1 MGGGVFILVH
11 KSLASTHQP
20 ELDAKC
26 EMSWIKIHLHK
37 AKDLLVGCFYM
48 PQRSQKH
55 LEELR
60 KSLGKIVNNVKQKQ
74 IILTGDFNCPHI
86 DWNIPTVPPGSD
98 DRQIQFDLINLASE
112 AQLTQVH
119 NEPTR
124 GNNILDLV
132 FTSNPS
138 LCKNSQ
144 TVPGISDHH
153 ALVTDFDIV
162 PQRIKQ
168 KKRKHYNFS
177 KVTEENWDEI
187 NKELLE
193 VSVFHC

>member
-1 MGGGVFILVH
+1 MIL
-11 KSLASTHQP
+11 S
-20 ELDAKC
+20 
-26 EMSWIKIHLHK
+26 
-37 AKDLLVGCFYM
+37 
-48 PQRSQKH
+48 
-55 LEELR
+55 
-60 KSLGKIVNNVKQKQ
+60 
-74 IILTGDFNCPHI
+74 GDFNCPHI

-112 AQLTQVH
+112 TQLTQVH
-119 NEPTR
+119 NETTR
-124 GNNILDLV
+124 GNSILDLV

-168 KKRKHYNFS
+168 KKRKRYIFS

-187 NKELLE
+187 NNELLE
-193 VSVFHC
+193 VSKKIQSMSKEDTDVESMWTLFRNSLISVVNKWVPSGTGGKSGDLPWMNRKSKRQIRRKKRLF